1 MAKEDGE
8 GWGVWRVLP
17 RVAAGA
23 VTLPVVA
30 TFVVLGGAVLVV
42 RSVRT
47 AAREVWTR
55 LPHRTTTSAP
65 PPRAEPEEEEHRPPR
80 RSTG

>member
-23 VTLPVVA
+23 VSLPVVA
-30 TFVVLGGAVLVV
+30 AFVVLGGAVLVI
-42 RSVRT
+42 RSVRDV
-47 AAREVWTR
+47 ARETWAR
-55 LPHRTTTSAP
+55 LPLRRVTPPSP
-65 PPRAEPEEEEHRPPR
+65 PPPPEQEERQPPRA
-80 RSTG
+80 SAG